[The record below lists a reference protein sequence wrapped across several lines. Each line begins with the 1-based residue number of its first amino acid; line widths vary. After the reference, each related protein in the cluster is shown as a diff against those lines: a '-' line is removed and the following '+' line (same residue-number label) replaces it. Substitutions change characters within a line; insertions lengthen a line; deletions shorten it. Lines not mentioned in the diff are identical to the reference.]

1 MNTSTSQITGTC
13 SSIMPAI
20 LLKPVVQL
28 VDSLCS
34 IPATRTETG
43 VSSLP
48 LVGSTH
54 NVVIFPKYTPSHAKR
69 FSQRCVRCACEYF
82 VIRQE
87 SRICLFCGE
96 SHDYESQEEMHHRA
110 RLRQFNTNATKRI
123 VHFKNWLARLQGIEK
138 CHISQESIAEI
149 DRLVKTY
156 PSNASEYD
164 RIKMAMKSLGLQ
176 KYYNHIY
183 YVMRHLFGY
192 GLVKFGKVAEARLV
206 ALFMRIQEPFSRI
219 LSKRTNML
227 SYQFLIKKF
236 CELLGYNVSYY
247 IPHLKSRTNL
257 QRQDAEWKQICNLL
271 QLPFYPSV

>member
-1 MNTSTSQITGTC
+1 
-13 SSIMPAI
+13 MPA
-20 LLKPVVQL
+20 LLLRPVTRF

-34 IPATRTETG
+34 IPATRVDTG

-48 LVGSTH
+48 LLGATH
-54 NVVIFPKYTPSHAKR
+54 NMITFPKYTPSHAR
-69 FSQRCVRCACEYF
+69 PFSRRCIRCACEYF

-96 SHDYESQEEMHHRA
+96 SHDYEAQEDSPHRA
-110 RLRQFNTNATKRI
+110 HIRQFNTNASKRI
-123 VHFKNWLARLQGIEK
+123 VHFKNWIARLQGVEK
-138 CHISQESIAEI
+138 CSITQEQISEI
-149 DRLVKTY
+149 GTLVKTY
-156 PSNASEYD
+156 PSNVPEYD

-183 YVMRHLFGY
+183 HVMRDLFGY
-192 GLVKFGKVAEARLV
+192 GLTRFSKVAEARLV

-219 LSKRTNML
+219 RSQRTNML

-247 IPHLKSRTNL
+247 IPHLKSRMNL
-257 QRQDAEWKQICNLL
+257 QRQDLEWKQICEFLEV
-271 QLPFYPSV
+271 PFYPSV